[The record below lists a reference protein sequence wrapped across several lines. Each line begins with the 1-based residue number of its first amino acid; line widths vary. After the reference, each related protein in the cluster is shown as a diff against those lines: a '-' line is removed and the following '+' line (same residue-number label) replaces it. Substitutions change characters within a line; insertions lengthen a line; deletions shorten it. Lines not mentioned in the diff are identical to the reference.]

1 MKRFGIA
8 GLLTTVALAMVVSCA
23 APTAAPAPPVIQT
36 VVVKETSAPAVQTVV
51 VKETAAPVVV
61 TATPAPK
68 AAAKD
73 TGTVFVMGPTR
84 GTDEERFVAVLADFM
99 KDNPT
104 IKVAYAGTAEFE
116 TLINVK
122 VEAGDPPDVAM
133 VPQPG
138 LMKKFAQAG
147 KIVPLWPEVVSLID
161 KNLPGWKDL
170 GSYNGKVYGVF
181 HRVNGKGFVFYN
193 KPEFEKAGYK
203 VPTTWD
209 ELNKLTA
216 TMAATGTPPWCVTME
231 SGAATGWVGTDWME
245 NIMLRTKPVELY
257 DKWITHD
264 LKFQSPEVKNAWQI
278 MDKIWSDPKMVYGGM
293 KYIGTAIWQ
302 QAGADLFAKPQKCQ
316 LVLQGSFYT
325 AFFPADVQKDMDNQ
339 VGVFALPPIDP
350 KLPKTLE
357 VGGDQYVVFNDRP
370 EVRKFIEF
378 LATGKSAA
386 AWAKAGGAIFAHKDQ
401 DMSLYKSVIEKSFA
415 TALTSA
421 QATRFDASD
430 AMDSAGNV
438 AFWKGVTDYVGG
450 KSIDQVLTQI
460 DAGFPK

>member
-1 MKRFGIA
+1 MDKKRVFWPVLA
-8 GLLTTVALAMVVSCA
+8 VVVALSLILSACAPAA
-23 APTAAPAPPVIQT
+23 APTPEKVVVTSVVEKQAT
-36 VVVKETSAPAVQTVV
+36 VVVKETSAP
-51 VKETAAPVVV
+51 VVV
-61 TATPAPK
+61 TATSAPK

-99 KDNPT
+99 KENPT

-138 LMKKFAQAG
+138 LMKKFAKDG
-147 KIVPLWPEVVSLID
+147 KIVPLWPEAVSLID

-170 GSYNGKVYGVF
+170 GSYDGKVYGVF

-193 KPEFEKAGYK
+193 KPAFEKAGYK
-203 VPTTWD
+203 VPNTWA
-209 ELNKLTA
+209 ELEKLTA
-216 TMAATGTPPWCVTME
+216 DMAATGTPPWCVTME

-245 NIMLRTKPVELY
+245 NIMLRTQPVEAY
-257 DKWITHD
+257 DKWISHD
-264 LKFQSPEVKNAWQI
+264 LKFNSPEVKNAWTV
-278 MDKIWSDPKMVYGGM
+278 MDKIWNDPKLVYGGK

-302 QAGADLFAKPQKCQ
+302 QAGTDLFAKPQKCQ

-357 VGGDQYVVFNDRP
+357 VGGDQYVVFKDRP
-370 EVRKFIEF
+370 EVRKFVEF

-386 AWAKAGGAIFAHKDQ
+386 AWAKAGGAVFAHKDQ
-401 DMSLYKSVIEKSFA
+401 DVSLYKSALDKSFA
-415 TALTSA
+415 NALINA

-438 AFWKGVTDYVGG
+438 AFWKGVADYVGG
-450 KSIDQVLTQI
+450 KSIDDVLKQI
-460 DAGFPK
+460 DDGFPK